1 MHNNLDVSASEL
13 PILSN
18 KENYKYLDE
27 VSGNGAYQQVAW
39 QQVDNQ
45 YIALYGTE
53 PIELLTIKD
62 LATEF
67 PDETEE

>member
-27 VSGNGAYQQVAW
+27 VSGNGAYQQV
-39 QQVDNQ
+39 DNQ
-45 YIALYGTE
+45 YIALYGKE
-53 PIELLTIKD
+53 PIELLTVKD

-67 PDETEE
+67 SDETEE